1 MLLYLLS
8 TRGTLGMMFSGW
20 LGPQLIGRR
29 QVLVR
34 LPVTRAVVFSIH
46 TYMVRP
52 EALSSDQRARL
63 EAVRPG
69 VFAGAPA

>member
-8 TRGTLGMMFSGW
+8 TRGTLGMTFSGW

-34 LPVTRAVVFSIH
+34 LRFRAEFGVGWPCLGDLMGLEGVTGIDSLIG
-46 TYMVRP
+46 
-52 EALSSDQRARL
+52 EAL
-63 EAVRPG
+63 EG
-69 VFAGAPA
+69 EC

>member
-34 LPVTRAVVFSIH
+34 LRFRAEFGVCWPCLGDLMGLEGVTGIDSLIG
-46 TYMVRP
+46 
-52 EALSSDQRARL
+52 EAL
-63 EAVRPG
+63 EG
-69 VFAGAPA
+69 EC